1 MTTPAADGQPV
12 PTCYR
17 HPGRE
22 TWIRCTRCDRPIC
35 PDCMI
40 VASVGH
46 QCPECVAE
54 GRRTQRP
61 ALTHFGG
68 SQIGE
73 QGYVTKI
80 LIGIN
85 VAIFALTLIFYAQQ
99 ALFGSTPIHEWAAML
114 GQTFTEIP
122 GQPREVYVGAVP
134 GEGPIHYGL
143 DGGAY
148 YRLVTSM
155 FLHYGVLHLAVN
167 MFALWQIGRPL
178 EAALGPARFLALY
191 MISGIGGS
199 VAVAVFSPF
208 SLAAG
213 ASGAIFG
220 LFAAF
225 AIILRKLGRDVMA
238 ILPVIVLN
246 LVLTFWFSAY
256 ISVAGHIGGLV
267 TGAICGLGLAYA
279 PKENRT
285 LVQTLALGGT
295 LLALVGIAVVVTL
308 GR

>member
-1 MTTPAADGQPV
+1 
-12 PTCYR
+12 
-17 HPGRE
+17 
-22 TWIRCTRCDRPIC
+22 
-35 PDCMI
+35 MI

-68 SQIGE
+68 SSAGAH
-73 QGYVTKI
+73 GYVTKT
-80 LIGIN
+80 LIGLN
-85 VAIFALTLIFYAQQ
+85 VAVFALTVILYPSLAM
-99 ALFGSTPIHEWAAML
+99 FGSTPIHEWGAML
-114 GQTFTEIP
+114 GQTWTEIP
-122 GQPREVYVGAVP
+122 GNTQQILVGAAPEV
-134 GEGPIHYGL
+134 GPVHYGL
-143 DGGAY
+143 TSGMF
-148 YRLVTSM
+148 YRIVTSM

-167 MFALWQIGRPL
+167 MFALWQLGRPL
-178 EAALGPARFLALY
+178 EAALGPVRFGALY

-199 VAVAVFSPF
+199 VAVAVFSPY

-225 AIILRKLGRDVMA
+225 YFVLRKLGRDVMA

-246 LVLTFWFSAY
+246 LVLTFWFSRY
-256 ISVAGHIGGLV
+256 ISVAGHIGGLI

-279 PKENRT
+279 PKEKRT
-285 LVQTLALGGT
+285 LIQSLVLGGT
-295 LLALVGIAVVVTL
+295 FVALIGIAVVVSL